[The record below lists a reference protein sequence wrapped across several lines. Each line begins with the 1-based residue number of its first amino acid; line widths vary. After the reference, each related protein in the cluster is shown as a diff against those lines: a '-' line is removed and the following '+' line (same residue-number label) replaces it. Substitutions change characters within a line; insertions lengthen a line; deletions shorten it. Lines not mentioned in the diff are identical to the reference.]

1 MSSSTAM
8 RNPCSAAWNGSWR
21 REIGQFE
28 ELPKMGNTFNYQTQ
42 RLVTLAKDG
51 DQSAL
56 AQLCKAYTERVL
68 RIVRMRMGPELRSKL
83 ESMDLV
89 QDAFISVLRD
99 MGDFTYQNEGD
110 FLRWV
115 SKIAENRIRDNLDK
129 FHADKRD
136 IHKEIPLNDNSST
149 TQDTFV
155 RVSGPVDA
163 ATPSLIMSKK
173 EDLNKLE
180 KAMDKLKPEYRKV
193 ITLTKIEGL
202 SYKEAADRLG
212 KGPDAVRMLLS
223 RALAALS
230 RSFEK
235 TE

>member
-1 MSSSTAM
+1 MADYH
-8 RNPCSAAWNGSWR
+8 
-21 REIGQFE
+21 
-28 ELPKMGNTFNYQTQ
+28 NYKTQ
-42 RLVTLAKDG
+42 HLVSLAKQG
-51 DQSAL
+51 DESAL
-56 AQLCKAYTERVL
+56 DQLCRAYGERVR
-68 RIVRMRMGPELRSKL
+68 RIIRLHIGKELRSKL
-83 ESMDLV
+83 ESMDIV
-89 QDAFISVLRD
+89 QDAFISALR
-99 MGDFTYQNEGD
+99 GLESFTYKSEGD
-110 FLRWV
+110 FLRWI

-202 SYKEAADRLG
+202 SYKEAGDKLG
-212 KGPDAVRMLLS
+212 KGTDAVRMLLS
-223 RALAALS
+223 RALTALVQ
-230 RSFEK
+230 SFEQM
-235 TE
+235 E